1 MCKSFLPVY
10 NSAKIIKIHK
20 DFPELWSHMFC
31 HLFMVHSVVV
41 CVIIGGHWRATRCI
55 LLTVTLLRCVAVSCM
70 TRCNWLQCCRNALQ
84 KHALLCII
92 ALCCVYHWLHIC
104 CSYVPVAGNEHRGLL
119 FLLFLF
125 LTFREIVSSQL
136 FWYFC
141 CFFLGFQND
150 SYRVYSYAFF
160 ILLYMSNYDFLSPQ
174 KPLLQLESIEKCCV
188 CHQVTYKS
196 CLPLV

>member
-1 MCKSFLPVY
+1 MITYVLPPFYGSQCSCVCDYWWSLKSYEMHFADCNTV
-10 NSAKIIKIHK
+10 A
-20 DFPELWSHMFC
+20 M
-31 HLFMVHSVVV
+31 
-41 CVIIGGHWRATRCI
+41 RCSY
-55 LLTVTLLRCVAVSCM
+55 VAVSCM

-92 ALCCVYHWLHIC
+92 ALYCVYHWLHIC